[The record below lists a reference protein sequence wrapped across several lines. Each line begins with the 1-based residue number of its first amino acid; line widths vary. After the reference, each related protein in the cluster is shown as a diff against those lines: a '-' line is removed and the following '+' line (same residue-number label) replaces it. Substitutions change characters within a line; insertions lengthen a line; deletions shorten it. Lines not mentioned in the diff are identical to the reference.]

1 MPRAILSLIVG
12 LKSATHVSILGAMKV
27 HTVFAILIA
36 AAMLLA
42 PLAIRSGAAMA
53 MAPSAHPEQTID
65 KGHCSGQAGQP
76 DGGQDPGDTCC
87 AAMCNGLAV
96 AAAAPVEAAVS
107 PEPLLTVAPVADR
120 HGVSAKLPTPPPR
133 LS

>member
-1 MPRAILSLIVG
+1 MPRAILSPIVG

-27 HTVFAILIA
+27 QTIFAILIA

-53 MAPSAHPEQTID
+53 MAPSAHTEQMID
-65 KGHCSGQAGQP
+65 KGHCSGQTGQP
-76 DGGQDPGDTCC
+76 DGGQDPGDNCC
-87 AAMCNGLAV
+87 TAMCNGLAI

-107 PEPLLTVAPVADR
+107 PEPLLTVSPVADR